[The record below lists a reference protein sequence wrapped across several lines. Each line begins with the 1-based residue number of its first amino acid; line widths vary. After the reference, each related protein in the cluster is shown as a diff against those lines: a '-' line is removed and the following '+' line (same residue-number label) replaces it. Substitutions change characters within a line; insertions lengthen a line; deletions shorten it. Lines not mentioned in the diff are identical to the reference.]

1 MGHDMYKPDGF
12 VVVTLW
18 KHARSRSSAMAY
30 EHYERIEDA
39 AAHYRNPGPQFTPH
53 GIFATKDGMPVGQ
66 PLAADI
72 IACVAGGKMRCYGLR
87 EYQPNS
93 PENMRYREDRRASGR
108 PPGAPRGVPGVT
120 FGEADGKAVAMPAGD
135 AA

>member
-1 MGHDMYKPDGF
+1 MPDVTILQDDNRPDGF

-18 KHARSRSSAMAY
+18 KYARSRSSAMAY

-39 AAHYRNPGPQFTPH
+39 AAHYRNPGPQFTSH

-93 PENMRYREDRRASGR
+93 PENMRGRERRHDRMASGTDR
-108 PPGAPRGVPGVT
+108 ET
-120 FGEADGKAVAMPAGD
+120 LIAGD